1 MMRLSVTDLDSYLYW
16 KGSEDMNLDAL
27 LRRLRREEPPTP
39 AMLAGTAFHSLL
51 ENADTCDLSNAEQD
65 GFKFRFD
72 LESAIALPQ
81 IKELKAEHPVS
92 TTAGP
97 VVLVGKVDGLR
108 GSTIIDYKL
117 TERFDA
123 ERYAGSYQWRCYLMI
138 FRAQRF
144 TYEVFQCR
152 HTDDAIVVTEH
163 HPLTFYAY
171 PGMEQDVL
179 RELAGLA
186 ELVAK
191 YVPEKAA
198 A

>member
-1 MMRLSVTDLDSYLYW
+1 MRLSVTDLDSYLYW
-16 KGSEDMNLDAL
+16 KGSEDMDLDAL

-39 AMLAGTAFHSLL
+39 AMLAGTAFHTLL

-72 LESAIALPQ
+72 LESAIAMPQ
-81 IKELKAEHPVS
+81 IKELKAEHLVQ

-123 ERYAGSYQWRCYLMI
+123 ERYADSYQWRCYLMI
-138 FRAQRF
+138 FSAQRF

-171 PGMEQDVL
+171 PGMERDVL

-191 YVPEKAA
+191 YIPEKEAA
-198 A
+198 

>member
-1 MMRLSVTDLDSYLYW
+1 MRLSVTDLDSYLYW
-16 KGSEDMNLDAL
+16 KGSEDMDLDAL

-81 IKELKAEHPVS
+81 IKELKAEHLVQ

-123 ERYAGSYQWRCYLMI
+123 ERYADSYQWRCYLMI

-152 HTDDAIVVTEH
+152 HTDDAIVVSEH

>member
-1 MMRLSVTDLDSYLYW
+1 MRLSVSDLDSYLYW
-16 KGSEDMNLDAL
+16 KGAEDMDLDAL

-51 ENADTCDLSNAEQD
+51 ENADTCDLSDAEQD

-72 LESAIALPQ
+72 LESAIAMPQ
-81 IKELKAEHPVS
+81 IKELKAEHLVQ

-123 ERYAGSYQWRCYLMI
+123 ERYADSYQWRCYLMI

-191 YVPEKAA
+191 HVPEKAA